1 MELIICEEKIN
12 ETTPHHFL
20 FSISRKYC
28 TKFQATRSSRITLSS
43 HVMVFLPY
51 KACGPLTSC
60 KVNVDQEEWPCTKK
74 WMCWFFFMHVQKRQF
89 YLKKKNSSL
98 TILLSSLGLHLSSLL
113 VRCVEDV
120 ACKSSHNNLFN
131 ERFNLYMFNVIYMWH
146 VPLRCT
152 LRIICNMLHHVYS
165 NSWFPYVPHCLVK
178 QLGVGWRGRAWKK
191 WHPSWARY
199 DQGTYSANLLLKTHY
214 II

>member
-1 MELIICEEKIN
+1 M
-12 ETTPHHFL
+12 
-20 FSISRKYC
+20 Y
-28 TKFQATRSSRITLSS
+28 Q
-43 HVMVFLPY
+43 
-51 KACGPLTSC
+51 
-60 KVNVDQEEWPCTKK
+60 KVNVLIFFYACPKK
-74 WMCWFFFMHVQKRQF
+74 AN
-89 YLKKKNSSL
+89 LKKKNSSL
-98 TILLSSLGLHLSSLL
+98 TILLSSLGLHLSLLL

-120 ACKSSHNNLFN
+120 ASKSSHNNLLFN

-146 VPLRCT
+146 ICTFCCT